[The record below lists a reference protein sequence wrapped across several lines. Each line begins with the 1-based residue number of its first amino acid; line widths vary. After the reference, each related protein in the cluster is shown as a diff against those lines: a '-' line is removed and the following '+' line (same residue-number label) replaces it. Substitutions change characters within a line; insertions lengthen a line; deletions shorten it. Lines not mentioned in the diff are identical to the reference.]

1 MDISQN
7 EDRAPGSHQTLVSV
21 LPEELIVL
29 ILDFLPLPS
38 IGSICQASTAARA
51 AAMSPELWAS
61 ILRRFYPDVKEDP
74 AASWASPRQRFLFLA
89 YWPGAPKTH
98 VRTHRNSMRF
108 FDFLRGTQGHP
119 ACPSVPCPCLP
130 SCHGSLLASTGD
142 ARCPCVCTRSS
153 ALRLTLGQLVP
164 ARSGSSSIRSTGFSE
179 MRSLLNNHFDMDYE
193 DLATLSHVSLRGI
206 DALIL
211 CTTEGPPLSPDEVH
225 ALAEWVRGGGALI
238 VSAFANWSLYEHYAS
253 ATVGWLGL
261 ETCPHAEFLPRLSHT
276 LTKTDSSCIASAQ
289 LCGSSSPFA
298 VAASHQFVNTGESL
312 FRMTDHARRLG
323 VVKLTDFG
331 RVDADGTDERLTTL
345 CFYPPGSSAAQK
357 GRVLV
362 CSNYHW
368 LVDAS
373 YWNGG
378 TFRRGDNARLLL
390 NFLAGAVAARVNP
403 SR

>member
-1 MDISQN
+1 M
-7 EDRAPGSHQTLVSV
+7 
-21 LPEELIVL
+21 L

-119 ACPSVPCPCLP
+119 ACPSVPLPLPALLPRFAACLDWRCTLP
-130 SCHGSLLASTGD
+130 LCVHSVLRIETNARAAGASPFGVIFDSFDGLLRD
-142 ARCPCVCTRSS
+142 A
-153 ALRLTLGQLVP
+153 
-164 ARSGSSSIRSTGFSE
+164 
-179 MRSLLNNHFDMDYE
+179 
-193 DLATLSHVSLRGI
+193 LSPQQSLRHGLRGSCYLSLTYRSAEI

-378 TFRRGDNARLLL
+378 TFRRATTH
-390 NFLAGAVAARVNP
+390 ACY
-403 SR
+403 

>member
-1 MDISQN
+1 M
-7 EDRAPGSHQTLVSV
+7 
-21 LPEELIVL
+21 
-29 ILDFLPLPS
+29 
-38 IGSICQASTAARA
+38 
-51 AAMSPELWAS
+51 
-61 ILRRFYPDVKEDP
+61 
-74 AASWASPRQRFLFLA
+74 
-89 YWPGAPKTH
+89 
-98 VRTHRNSMRF
+98 
-108 FDFLRGTQGHP
+108 
-119 ACPSVPCPCLP
+119 
-130 SCHGSLLASTGD
+130 
-142 ARCPCVCTRSS
+142 
-153 ALRLTLGQLVP
+153 
-164 ARSGSSSIRSTGFSE
+164 
-179 MRSLLNNHFDMDYE
+179 
-193 DLATLSHVSLRGI
+193 
-206 DALIL
+206 
-211 CTTEGPPLSPDEVH
+211 H

-238 VSAFANWSLYEHYAS
+238 VSAFANWSQYEHYAS

-276 LTKTDSSCIASAQ
+276 LTKTDGSCIASAQ

-298 VAASHQFVNTGESL
+298 VAASNQFVNTGESL
-312 FRMTDHARRLG
+312 FRMTDHAYRLG

-331 RVDADGTDERLTTL
+331 RVDSDERLTTL